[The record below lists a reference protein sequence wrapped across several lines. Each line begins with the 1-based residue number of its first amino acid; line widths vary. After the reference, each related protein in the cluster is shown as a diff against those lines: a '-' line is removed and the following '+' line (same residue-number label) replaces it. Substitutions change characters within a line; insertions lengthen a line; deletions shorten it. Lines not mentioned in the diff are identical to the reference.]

1 MSTIR
6 RVTIENNQIVVVRKD
21 GKIDRTRMSE
31 VLRMTI
37 EP

>member
-6 RVTIENNQIVVVRKD
+6 RVTIENNQIVVVLKT
-21 GKIDRTRMSE
+21 GKIDRTRMTD
-31 VLRMTI
+31 VTRMTI